1 MPLDVDVPVC
11 ILQELSPSVKA
22 AVTFFSQ
29 VAAYAA
35 SLLYGGDL
43 FAYLSNSQTVWRGR
57 RTPGHDL
64 EGANAARWFDPS
76 ADIQRFLDG
85 QEQLIKRHAV
95 SMRLARRLMRR

>member
-76 ADIQRFLDG
+76 GTGSPG
-85 QEQLIKRHAV
+85 QPGKEAALHLFYDFWR
-95 SMRLARRLMRR
+95 RRLLSAS